1 MSLIYSITSTITRDI
16 EDILRKSFL
25 FTLIFNII
33 GFFEKEWVNSYFK
46 SLYPSEK
53 FLSFFNK
60 SRILSEKIFSPL
72 IVLVTFTL
80 FLLLATDPVSRDLQ
94 IVIIIAF
101 ISFFIGST
109 ILPRFIL
116 NNQNDKEIDDKIN
129 DEKSNDD
136 KINDEK
142 SNDEKSNDEKHMR
155 NSIPLFDTKDVYSIG
170 FCLTLI
176 GIVFLFISIASVGGV
191 PLLKS
196 SLRYSLKPMFTM
208 PVFLVIPGIG
218 LIASHYLDQF
228 KKGKISRSQIRFRF
242 LLLTA
247 IGIITVLALEYR
259 TPIIAILLMMIIIG
273 YYGKI
278 LSVWEVILGA
288 LIGICAIMGIGY
300 LRSLNELAISSNTNM
315 FSTLESRANFTM
327 HVLNL
332 LNQISGNFGILH
344 GKMLASSMPGSD
356 LGPRML
362 VGKLIAWRTEV
373 TVTPTLLG
381 QMLVDFGKVGV
392 AVEMC
397 LLGFILGT
405 GYKIMKITQ
414 DSFYIAIYSLILT
427 YSIVGVETGILD
439 IQVLFYFFII
449 SFIYLAVILKD
460 KGVKIY

>member
-1 MSLIYSITSTITRDI
+1 MSLIYSITSKITRNI
-16 EDILRKSFL
+16 EDILRKSLL
-25 FTLIFNII
+25 FTNIFNILEFI
-33 GFFEKEWVNSYFK
+33 EKEWTNSYFK
-46 SLYPSEK
+46 GLYPSEN
-53 FLSFFNK
+53 FLSISNK
-60 SRILSEKIFSPL
+60 SRILESEIFSPL

-101 ISFFIGST
+101 LSFFIGSM
-109 ILPRFIL
+109 ILPRLVL
-116 NNQNDKEIDDKIN
+116 NNQDNENKEHEDNK
-129 DEKSNDD
+129 
-136 KINDEK
+136 
-142 SNDEKSNDEKHMR
+142 
-155 NSIPLFDTKDVYSIG
+155 IPLFNSKDVYSIG

-176 GIVFLFISIASVGGV
+176 GIVFLFISIASIGGL
-191 PLLKS
+191 PILKS
-196 SLRYSLKPMFTM
+196 SLRYSLKPIFTM

-218 LIASHYLDQF
+218 LIASHYLNQYQNNE
-228 KKGKISRSQIRFRF
+228 ISRSQARFRF

-247 IGIITVLALEYR
+247 IGIITVLTLEYR

-288 LIGICAIMGIGY
+288 LIGVCAIIGIGY
-300 LRSLNELAISSNTNM
+300 IRSLNELAISSNTNP

-332 LNQISGNFGILH
+332 LNQISGNFGLLH
-344 GKMLASSMPGSD
+344 GKMLASSMPGSE

-392 AVEMC
+392 AVEMG

-405 GYKIMKITQ
+405 GYKIIKITQ
-414 DSFYIAIYSLILT
+414 NSFYIAIYSIILT

-449 SFIYLAVILKD
+449 SFIYLAAILKD
-460 KGVKIY
+460 KGIEIY

>member
-25 FTLIFNII
+25 FTLIFNIL

-46 SLYPSEK
+46 GLYPNEK
-53 FLSFFNK
+53 FLSIFNK
-60 SRILSEKIFSPL
+60 SRILREEIFSPL

-109 ILPRFIL
+109 ILPRFFL
-116 NNQNDKEIDDKIN
+116 NNQNNGET
-129 DEKSNDD
+129 DEKSND
-136 KINDEK
+136 KKNNNK
-142 SNDEKSNDEKHMR
+142 PMG

-170 FCLTLI
+170 FCLTLV
-176 GIVFLFISIASVGGV
+176 GIIFLFISIASVGGL
-191 PLLKS
+191 PILKS
-196 SLRYSLKPMFTM
+196 SLRYSLKPIFTM

-218 LIASHYLDQF
+218 LIASHYLNQY

-247 IGIITVLALEYR
+247 IGIITVLTLEYR
-259 TPIIAILLMMIIIG
+259 TPIIAILLMMIIMG

-278 LSVWEVILGA
+278 LSVWEVLLGA
-288 LIGICAIMGIGY
+288 LIGVCAIMAIGY
-300 LRSLNELAISSNTNM
+300 LRSLNELAISSNTNI

-344 GKMLASSMPGSD
+344 GKMLASSIPGSD

-381 QMLVDFGKVGV
+381 QMLVDFGKFGV

-397 LLGFILGT
+397 LLGFILGI
-405 GYKIMKITQ
+405 GYKIIKITQ

-449 SFIYLAVILKD
+449 SFIYFAAILKD

>member
-16 EDILRKSFL
+16 EDILRKSLL
-25 FTLIFNII
+25 FTLIFNFLEFI
-33 GFFEKEWVNSYFK
+33 EKEWINSYFK
-46 SLYPSEK
+46 GLYPDEK

-60 SRILSEKIFSPL
+60 SRILNGEIFSPI
-72 IVLVTFTL
+72 IVLVTLTL
-80 FLLLATDPVSRDLQ
+80 FLLLATEPVSRDLQ
-94 IVIIIAF
+94 IVFIIAY
-101 ISFFIGST
+101 ISFLIGSL
-109 ILPRFIL
+109 IFPRFVL
-116 NNQNDKEIDDKIN
+116 NNQDNEN
-129 DEKSNDD
+129 
-136 KINDEK
+136 
-142 SNDEKSNDEKHMR
+142 R
-155 NSIPLFDTKDVYSIG
+155 QIPLFNTKDVYSIG
-170 FCLTLI
+170 FCLTLV
-176 GIVFLFISIASVGGV
+176 GILFLFISIASVGGL
-191 PLLKS
+191 PILKS
-196 SLRYSLKPMFTM
+196 SLRYSLKPIFTM

-218 LIASHYLDQF
+218 LIASHYLNQYNNNE
-228 KKGKISRSQIRFRF
+228 INRSQARFRF
-242 LLLTA
+242 LVLTA
-247 IGIITVLALEYR
+247 IGIITVLTLQYR

-273 YYGKI
+273 YYGRI
-278 LSVWEVILGA
+278 LSVWEVIVGA
-288 LIGICAIMGIGY
+288 LIGVCAIIGIGY
-300 LRSLNELAISSNTNM
+300 LRSLNELAISSNTNI

-397 LLGFILGT
+397 LLGFLLAT
-405 GYKIMKITQ
+405 GYKIIRITQ
-414 DSFYIAIYSLILT
+414 DAFYISIYSLVLT

-460 KGVKIY
+460 KGIKIY

>member
-16 EDILRKSFL
+16 EDILRKSLL
-25 FTLIFNII
+25 FTLIFNMLEFI
-33 GFFEKEWVNSYFK
+33 EKEWVNSYFK
-46 SLYPSEK
+46 GLYPNEK

-60 SRILSEKIFSPL
+60 SKILNGEIFSPL
-72 IVLVTFTL
+72 IVLVTLTL
-80 FLLLATDPVSRDLQ
+80 FLLLATDTVSRDLQ
-94 IVIIIAF
+94 IVFIIAY
-101 ISFFIGST
+101 ISFFIGAV
-109 ILPRFIL
+109 IFPRFIL
-116 NNQNDKEIDDKIN
+116 NNQNYEN
-129 DEKSNDD
+129 
-136 KINDEK
+136 
-142 SNDEKSNDEKHMR
+142 R
-155 NSIPLFDTKDVYSIG
+155 QIPIFNTKDVYSIG
-170 FCLTLI
+170 FCLTLV
-176 GIVFLFISIASVGGV
+176 GIIFLFISIASVGGL
-191 PLLKS
+191 PILKS
-196 SLRYSLKPMFTM
+196 SLRYSLKPIFTM

-218 LIASHYLDQF
+218 LISSHYLNQY
-228 KKGKISRSQIRFRF
+228 KNNEINRSQARFRF
-242 LLLTA
+242 LVLTG
-247 IGIITVLALEYR
+247 IGIITVLTLQYR

-288 LIGICAIMGIGY
+288 LIGVCAIIGIGY
-300 LRSLNELAISSNTNM
+300 LRSLNELAISSNTNV

-397 LLGFILGT
+397 LLGFILAT
-405 GYKIMKITQ
+405 GYKIIKITQ
-414 DSFYIAIYSLILT
+414 DAFYISIYSIILT

-460 KGVKIY
+460 KGIKIY

>member
-1 MSLIYSITSTITRDI
+1 MSLIYSITSKITRNI
-16 EDILRKSFL
+16 EDILRKSLL
-25 FTLIFNII
+25 FTIIFNILEFI
-33 GFFEKEWVNSYFK
+33 EKEWTNSYFK
-46 SLYPSEK
+46 GLYPSEN
-53 FLSFFNK
+53 FLSISNK
-60 SRILSEKIFSPL
+60 SRILESEIFSPL

-101 ISFFIGST
+101 LSFFIGSM
-109 ILPRFIL
+109 ILPRLVL
-116 NNQNDKEIDDKIN
+116 NNQDNENKEHEDNK
-129 DEKSNDD
+129 
-136 KINDEK
+136 
-142 SNDEKSNDEKHMR
+142 
-155 NSIPLFDTKDVYSIG
+155 IPLFNSKDVYSIG

-176 GIVFLFISIASVGGV
+176 GIVFLFISIASVGGL
-191 PLLKS
+191 PILKS
-196 SLRYSLKPMFTM
+196 SLRYSLKPIFTM

-218 LIASHYLDQF
+218 LIASHYLNQYQNNE
-228 KKGKISRSQIRFRF
+228 ISRSQARFRF

-247 IGIITVLALEYR
+247 IGIITVLTLEYR

-288 LIGICAIMGIGY
+288 LIGVCAIIGIGY
-300 LRSLNELAISSNTNM
+300 IRSLNELAISSNTNP

-332 LNQISGNFGILH
+332 LNQISGNFGLLH
-344 GKMLASSMPGSD
+344 GKMLASSMPGSE

-392 AVEMC
+392 AVEMG

-405 GYKIMKITQ
+405 GYKIIKITQ
-414 DSFYIAIYSLILT
+414 NSFYMAIYSIILT

-439 IQVLFYFFII
+439 IQVLSYFFII
-449 SFIYLAVILKD
+449 SSIYLAAILKD
-460 KGVKIY
+460 KGIKIY

>member
-16 EDILRKSFL
+16 EAILRKSLL
-25 FTLIFNII
+25 FTLIFNIL
-33 GFFEKEWVNSYFK
+33 GFIEKEWVNSYFK
-46 SLYPSEK
+46 GLYPNEK

-60 SRILSEKIFSPL
+60 SKVLDSEIFSPL
-72 IVLVTFTL
+72 IVLVTLTL
-80 FLLLATDPVSRDLQ
+80 FLLLATDPVSKDLQ
-94 IVIIIAF
+94 IVFIIAF
-101 ISFFIGST
+101 ISFFIGSA

-116 NNQNDKEIDDKIN
+116 NNQKIESDNENITYNDKDKKN
-129 DEKSNDD
+129 KN
-136 KINDEK
+136 
-142 SNDEKSNDEKHMR
+142 
-155 NSIPLFDTKDVYSIG
+155 NSIPIFDSKDIYSIG

-176 GIVFLFISIASVGGV
+176 GIIFLFISIASVGGL
-191 PLLKS
+191 PILQS
-196 SLRYSLKPMFTM
+196 SLRYSLKPIFTM

-218 LIASHYLDQF
+218 LIASNYLNQY
-228 KKGKISRSQIRFRF
+228 KNNEISRSQARFRF

-247 IGIITVLALEYR
+247 IGIVTVLTLQYR

-288 LIGICAIMGIGY
+288 LIGVCAIIGIGY
-300 LRSLNELAISSNTNM
+300 MRSLNELAISSNTNP

-344 GKMLASSMPGSD
+344 GKMIASSMPGSD

-405 GYKIMKITQ
+405 GYKIIKITQ
-414 DSFYIAIYSLILT
+414 NSFYIGIYSLILT

-439 IQVLFYFFII
+439 IQVLFYFFVI

-460 KGVKIY
+460 KGMKIY

>member
-16 EDILRKSFL
+16 EDILRKSLL
-25 FTLIFNII
+25 FTLIFNILEYI
-33 GFFEKEWVNSYFK
+33 EKEWVNSYFK
-46 SLYPSEK
+46 GLYPNEK

-60 SRILSEKIFSPL
+60 SKILNGEIFSPL
-72 IVLVTFTL
+72 IVLVTLTL

-94 IVIIIAF
+94 IVFIIAY
-101 ISFFIGST
+101 ISFFIGAV
-109 ILPRFIL
+109 IFPRFIL
-116 NNQNDKEIDDKIN
+116 NNQNYEN
-129 DEKSNDD
+129 
-136 KINDEK
+136 
-142 SNDEKSNDEKHMR
+142 R
-155 NSIPLFDTKDVYSIG
+155 QIPIFNTKDVYSIG
-170 FCLTLI
+170 FCLTLV
-176 GIVFLFISIASVGGV
+176 GIIFLFISIASVGGL
-191 PLLKS
+191 PILKS
-196 SLRYSLKPMFTM
+196 SLRYSLKPIFTM

-218 LIASHYLDQF
+218 LISSHYLNQY
-228 KKGKISRSQIRFRF
+228 KNNEINRSQARFRF
-242 LLLTA
+242 LVLTG
-247 IGIITVLALEYR
+247 IGIITVLTLQYR

-288 LIGICAIMGIGY
+288 LIGVCAIIGIGY
-300 LRSLNELAISSNTNM
+300 LRSLNELAISSNTNV

-397 LLGFILGT
+397 LLGFILAT
-405 GYKIMKITQ
+405 GYKIIKITQ
-414 DSFYIAIYSLILT
+414 DAFYISIYSIILT

-460 KGVKIY
+460 KGIKIY

>member
-16 EDILRKSFL
+16 EDIIRKSFL
-25 FTLIFNII
+25 FTLIFSILEFI
-33 GFFEKEWVNSYFK
+33 EKEWINSYFK
-46 SLYPSEK
+46 GLYPNEK

-60 SRILSEKIFSPL
+60 SKILEGEIFSPL

-94 IVIIIAF
+94 IVLIIAF
-101 ISFFIGST
+101 ISFFIGCV

-116 NNQNDKEIDDKIN
+116 NNQNSQSKDLNNANENK
-129 DEKSNDD
+129 
-136 KINDEK
+136 
-142 SNDEKSNDEKHMR
+142 EKHENIQNNQIPIF
-155 NSIPLFDTKDVYSIG
+155 NSKDIYSIG

-176 GIVFLFISIASVGGV
+176 GIVFLFISIASVGGL
-191 PLLKS
+191 PILKS
-196 SLRYSLKPMFTM
+196 SLRYSLKPAFTM

-218 LIASHYLDQF
+218 LMSTHHLNQYKNNEIN
-228 KKGKISRSQIRFRF
+228 RSQARFRF
-242 LLLTA
+242 LVLTA
-247 IGIITVLALEYR
+247 IGIITVLTLQYR

-288 LIGICAIMGIGY
+288 LIGVCAIIGIGY
-300 LRSLNELAISSNTNM
+300 VRSLNELAISSNTNP

-344 GKMLASSMPGSD
+344 GKMIASSMPGSD

-405 GYKIMKITQ
+405 GYKIIKITQ
-414 DSFYIAIYSLILT
+414 DAFYIGIYSLILT

-460 KGVKIY
+460 KGIKIY

>member
-16 EDILRKSFL
+16 EDILRKSLL
-25 FTLIFNII
+25 FTLIFNMLEFI
-33 GFFEKEWVNSYFK
+33 EKEWVNSYFK
-46 SLYPSEK
+46 GLYPNEK

-60 SRILSEKIFSPL
+60 SKILNGEIFSPL
-72 IVLVTFTL
+72 IVLVTLTL

-94 IVIIIAF
+94 IVFIIAY
-101 ISFFIGST
+101 ISFFIGAV
-109 ILPRFIL
+109 IFPRFIL
-116 NNQNDKEIDDKIN
+116 NNQNYEN
-129 DEKSNDD
+129 
-136 KINDEK
+136 
-142 SNDEKSNDEKHMR
+142 R
-155 NSIPLFDTKDVYSIG
+155 QIPIFNTKDVYSIG
-170 FCLTLI
+170 FCLTLV
-176 GIVFLFISIASVGGV
+176 GIIFLFISIASVGGL
-191 PLLKS
+191 PILKS
-196 SLRYSLKPMFTM
+196 SLRYSLKPIFTM

-218 LIASHYLDQF
+218 LIASHYLNQY
-228 KKGKISRSQIRFRF
+228 KNNEINRSQARFRF
-242 LLLTA
+242 LVLTG
-247 IGIITVLALEYR
+247 IGIITVLTLQYR
-259 TPIIAILLMMIIIG
+259 TPIIAILLMMIIIS

-288 LIGICAIMGIGY
+288 LIGVCAIIGIGY
-300 LRSLNELAISSNTNM
+300 LRSLNELAISSNTNV

-397 LLGFILGT
+397 LLGFILAT
-405 GYKIMKITQ
+405 GYKIIKITQ
-414 DSFYIAIYSLILT
+414 DAFYISIYSIILT

-460 KGVKIY
+460 KGIKIY

>member
-16 EDILRKSFL
+16 EDILRKSLL
-25 FTLIFNII
+25 FTLIFNILEFI
-33 GFFEKEWVNSYFK
+33 EKEWVNSYFK
-46 SLYPSEK
+46 SLYPNEK

-60 SRILSEKIFSPL
+60 SKVLEGEIFSPL
-72 IVLVTFTL
+72 IVLVTLTL

-94 IVIIIAF
+94 MVFIIAF
-101 ISFFIGST
+101 ISFFIGSV

-116 NNQNDKEIDDKIN
+116 NNQKSESDNENITDNDKDKEDN
-129 DEKSNDD
+129 EDNNKN
-136 KINDEK
+136 NQ
-142 SNDEKSNDEKHMR
+142 
-155 NSIPLFDTKDVYSIG
+155 IPIFDSKDIYSIG

-176 GIVFLFISIASVGGV
+176 GILFLFISIASVGGL
-191 PLLKS
+191 PILKS
-196 SLRYSLKPMFTM
+196 SLRYSLKPIFTM

-218 LIASHYLDQF
+218 LIASHYLNMY
-228 KKGKISRSQIRFRF
+228 KNNEITRSQARFRF

-247 IGIITVLALEYR
+247 IGIVTVLTLQYR

-273 YYGKI
+273 YYGKMI
-278 LSVWEVILGA
+278 
-288 LIGICAIMGIGY
+288 
-300 LRSLNELAISSNTNM
+300 
-315 FSTLESRANFTM
+315 
-327 HVLNL
+327 
-332 LNQISGNFGILH
+332 
-344 GKMLASSMPGSD
+344 ASSMPGSD

-405 GYKIMKITQ
+405 GYKIIKITQ
-414 DSFYIAIYSLILT
+414 NSFYIAIYSLILT

-439 IQVLFYFFII
+439 IQVLFYFFVI

-460 KGVKIY
+460 KGMKIY

>member
-25 FTLIFNII
+25 FTLIFNIL
-33 GFFEKEWVNSYFK
+33 GFLEKEWVNSYFK
-46 SLYPSEK
+46 SLYPNEK

-60 SRILSEKIFSPL
+60 SRILSEEIFSPL

-109 ILPRFIL
+109 ILPRFVL
-116 NNQNDKEIDDKIN
+116 NNQNDEKDKKDELIN
-129 DEKSNDD
+129 
-136 KINDEK
+136 
-142 SNDEKSNDEKHMR
+142 
-155 NSIPLFDTKDVYSIG
+155 NSIPLFNTKDVYSIG

-176 GIVFLFISIASVGGV
+176 GIIFLFISIASVGGV

-196 SLRYSLKPMFTM
+196 SLRYSLKPIFTM

-242 LLLTA
+242 LLLTT

-288 LIGICAIMGIGY
+288 LIGVCAIMGIGY

-397 LLGFILGT
+397 LLGFILGV
-405 GYKIMKITQ
+405 GYKIIKITQ

-449 SFIYLAVILKD
+449 SFIYLAAILKD
-460 KGVKIY
+460 KGMKIY

>member
-1 MSLIYSITSTITRDI
+1 MSLIYSITSKITRNI
-16 EDILRKSFL
+16 EDNLRKSLL
-25 FTLIFNII
+25 FTIIFNILEFI
-33 GFFEKEWVNSYFK
+33 EKEWTNSYFK
-46 SLYPSEK
+46 GLYPSEN
-53 FLSFFNK
+53 FLSISNK
-60 SRILSEKIFSPL
+60 SRILESEIFSPL

-101 ISFFIGST
+101 LSFFIGSM
-109 ILPRFIL
+109 ILPRLVL
-116 NNQNDKEIDDKIN
+116 NNQEKENKENEDNK
-129 DEKSNDD
+129 
-136 KINDEK
+136 
-142 SNDEKSNDEKHMR
+142 
-155 NSIPLFDTKDVYSIG
+155 IPLFNSKDVYSIG

-176 GIVFLFISIASVGGV
+176 GIVFLFISIASVGGL
-191 PLLKS
+191 PILKS

-218 LIASHYLDQF
+218 LIASHYLNQYQ
-228 KKGKISRSQIRFRF
+228 KNEISRSQARFRF

-247 IGIITVLALEYR
+247 IGIITVLTLEYR

-288 LIGICAIMGIGY
+288 LIGVCAIIGIGY
-300 LRSLNELAISSNTNM
+300 IRSLNELAISSNTNP

-332 LNQISGNFGILH
+332 LNQISGNFGLLH
-344 GKMLASSMPGSD
+344 GKMLASSMPGSE

-405 GYKIMKITQ
+405 GYKIIKITQ
-414 DSFYIAIYSLILT
+414 NSFYIAIYSIILT

-449 SFIYLAVILKD
+449 SFIYLAAILKD
-460 KGVKIY
+460 KGIKIY

>member
-25 FTLIFNII
+25 FTLIFNIL
-33 GFFEKEWVNSYFK
+33 GFFEKEWVNSFFK
-46 SLYPSEK
+46 GLYPNEK
-53 FLSFFNK
+53 FLSIFNK
-60 SRILSEKIFSPL
+60 SRILREEIFSPL

-80 FLLLATDPVSRDLQ
+80 FLLLATDSVSRDLQ

-109 ILPRFIL
+109 ILPRFFL
-116 NNQNDKEIDDKIN
+116 NNQNNEET
-129 DEKSNDD
+129 DEKSNDR
-136 KINDEK
+136 KNYDEK
-142 SNDEKSNDEKHMR
+142 SNDEKSYDNKVIG

-170 FCLTLI
+170 FCLTLV
-176 GIVFLFISIASVGGV
+176 GIIFLFISIASVGGL
-191 PLLKS
+191 PILKS
-196 SLRYSLKPMFTM
+196 SLRYSLKPIFTM

-218 LIASHYLDQF
+218 LIASHYLNQY

-247 IGIITVLALEYR
+247 IGIITVLTLEYR
-259 TPIIAILLMMIIIG
+259 TPIIAILLMMIIMG

-278 LSVWEVILGA
+278 LSVWEVLLGA
-288 LIGICAIMGIGY
+288 LIGVCAIMGIGY
-300 LRSLNELAISSNTNM
+300 LRSLNELAISSNTNI

-344 GKMLASSMPGSD
+344 GKMLASSIPGSD

-381 QMLVDFGKVGV
+381 QMLVDFGKFGV

-397 LLGFILGT
+397 LLGFILGI
-405 GYKIMKITQ
+405 GYKIIKITQ

-449 SFIYLAVILKD
+449 SFIYFAAILKD

>member
-16 EDILRKSFL
+16 EDILRKSLL
-25 FTLIFNII
+25 FTLVFNILEYI
-33 GFFEKEWVNSYFK
+33 EKEWVNSYFK
-46 SLYPSEK
+46 GLYPNEK

-60 SRILSEKIFSPL
+60 SKILNGEIFSPL
-72 IVLVTFTL
+72 IVLVTLTL
-80 FLLLATDPVSRDLQ
+80 FLLLATDPVSGDLQ
-94 IVIIIAF
+94 IVFIIAY
-101 ISFFIGST
+101 ISFFIGSV
-109 ILPRFIL
+109 IFPRFVL
-116 NNQNDKEIDDKIN
+116 NNQNNEN
-129 DEKSNDD
+129 
-136 KINDEK
+136 
-142 SNDEKSNDEKHMR
+142 R
-155 NSIPLFDTKDVYSIG
+155 QIPLFNTKDVYSIG
-170 FCLTLI
+170 FCLTLV
-176 GIVFLFISIASVGGV
+176 GIIFLFISIASVGGL
-191 PLLKS
+191 PILKS
-196 SLRYSLKPMFTM
+196 SLRYSLKPIFTM

-218 LIASHYLDQF
+218 LIASHYLNQY
-228 KKGKISRSQIRFRF
+228 KNNEINRSQARFRF
-242 LLLTA
+242 LVLTA
-247 IGIITVLALEYR
+247 IGIITVLTLQYR

-288 LIGICAIMGIGY
+288 LIGVCAIIGIGY
-300 LRSLNELAISSNTNM
+300 LRSLNELAISSNTNP

-332 LNQISGNFGILH
+332 LNQIAGNFGILH
-344 GKMLASSMPGSD
+344 GKMLASSMPGSN

-405 GYKIMKITQ
+405 GYKIIKITQ
-414 DSFYIAIYSLILT
+414 DAFYIGIYSLLLT

-449 SFIYLAVILKD
+449 SFIYLAVILND
-460 KGVKIY
+460 KGIKIY

>member
-1 MSLIYSITSTITRDI
+1 MSLIYSITSKITRNI
-16 EDILRKSFL
+16 EDILRKSLL
-25 FTLIFNII
+25 FTIIFNILEFI
-33 GFFEKEWVNSYFK
+33 EKEWTNSYFK
-46 SLYPSEK
+46 GLYPSEN
-53 FLSFFNK
+53 FLSISNK
-60 SRILSEKIFSPL
+60 SRILESEIFSPL

-80 FLLLATDPVSRDLQ
+80 FLLIATDPVSRDLQ

-101 ISFFIGST
+101 LSFLIGSL
-109 ILPRFIL
+109 ILPRLVL
-116 NNQNDKEIDDKIN
+116 NNQYNENKEHEDNK
-129 DEKSNDD
+129 
-136 KINDEK
+136 
-142 SNDEKSNDEKHMR
+142 
-155 NSIPLFDTKDVYSIG
+155 IPLFNSKDVYSIG

-176 GIVFLFISIASVGGV
+176 GIVFLFISIASIGGL
-191 PLLKS
+191 PILKS
-196 SLRYSLKPMFTM
+196 SLRYSLKPIFTM

-218 LIASHYLDQF
+218 LIASHYLNQYQNNE
-228 KKGKISRSQIRFRF
+228 ISRSQARFRF

-247 IGIITVLALEYR
+247 IGIITVLTLEYR

-288 LIGICAIMGIGY
+288 LIGVCAIIGIGY
-300 LRSLNELAISSNTNM
+300 IRSLNELAISSNTNP

-332 LNQISGNFGILH
+332 LNQISGNFGLLH
-344 GKMLASSMPGSD
+344 GKMLASSMPGSE

-392 AVEMC
+392 AVEMG

-405 GYKIMKITQ
+405 GYKIIKITQ
-414 DSFYIAIYSLILT
+414 NSFYMAIYSIILT

-439 IQVLFYFFII
+439 IQVLSYFFII
-449 SFIYLAVILKD
+449 SSIYLAAILKD
-460 KGVKIY
+460 KGIKIY